1 MYFFSDFDG
10 NDSEQTLSPGTK
22 PGIELSSLMNHPQD
36 MYSGSEINDG
46 LDTQTNII
54 SNNSLNN
61 DLIYTITVSDT
72 EPSRTLLNTVSDT
85 EPSRALLNTV
95 SDTEPSRALLNKV
108 SDTEPSK
115 ALLNTVSDTEPSKAL
130 LNTVSDTESNP
141 VSNFE
146 ANNSPVTSQPLVSNI
161 DPVILSYTGSDVESL
176 STPGSPRVPK
186 FSNLLTKDP
195 LNPRVLF
202 YQDIPRWE
210 EESFPQYFPR
220 Y

>member
-1 MYFFSDFDG
+1 
-10 NDSEQTLSPGTK
+10 
-22 PGIELSSLMNHPQD
+22 MNHPQD

-72 EPSRTLLNTVSDT
+72 EPSRT
-85 EPSRALLNTV
+85 
-95 SDTEPSRALLNKV
+95 
-108 SDTEPSK
+108 
-115 ALLNTVSDTEPSKAL
+115 L

>member
-1 MYFFSDFDG
+1 
-10 NDSEQTLSPGTK
+10 
-22 PGIELSSLMNHPQD
+22 

-95 SDTEPSRALLNKV
+95 SDTEPSRALLNTVSDTEPSRALLNTVSDTEPSRALLNKV

-115 ALLNTVSDTEPSKAL
+115 ALLNTVSDTEPSKAH